1 MMVESVRYDKWT
13 KAQENTKYFT
23 KTFNSFITFDNTD
36 RIDNKEFITLVKDTK
51 PKISHFCNTIE
62 RTLLASPQF
71 KSKDWHEL
79 EENCWVILDN
89 LDEELKK
96 L

>member
-1 MMVESVRYDKWT
+1 MTDRELSQNLLMAYMT
-13 KAQENTKYFT
+13 LNAANQAL
-23 KTFNSFITFDNTD
+23 KTIYAFKD

-62 RTLLASPQF
+62 KTLLASPQF
-71 KSKDWHEL
+71 RTKDWEEL
-79 EENCWVILDN
+79 EENCWIILDN
-89 LDEELKK
+89 LDEEIKK